1 MNPKKNLK
9 STTGEGTPK
18 GADEIE
24 DACFDKSP
32 FSSAPMVDLQFKQG
46 DYLSVHRALLQR
58 NPKLAVLDPSY
69 HNRWGSTSSQSP
81 PLKHIS
87 RSAGHVLVH
96 YLYTDTY
103 HTLKWMGPTTGR
115 EETIAKLKTGFEV
128 YATARKYEL
137 DGLEELAKE
146 QISLLSKGV
155 DAFTIVDVVNE
166 AYPSS
171 TGKDT
176 WFPTYMEAV
185 IKTAFEDSAAQPKPE
200 IHVSSENE
208 FEDDIPTAKTLLRGA
223 LEVYREMVKDASITT
238 DPSQLEDDEC
248 ERSAT
253 TKKNKKD
260 KKKISAVVG
269 EPKVEE
275 PVNRAEP
282 SLDTVDDDWAA
293 ISTKRKEKGSVA
305 KEPNI
310 EELPAR
316 PKPMPEPEKEEG
328 TATGNTSGGR
338 PFSGGLFSGGSTT
351 RTAFGATN
359 NAAVGDPPGTAG
371 VAFTPTTEKEA
382 YGTQSFRN
390 ILFMDAYKRWSS
402 EELRLADYNQGRKI
416 SGTANCPR

>member
-9 STTGEGTPK
+9 STTGEGTPT

-58 NPKLAVLDPSY
+58 NPKLALLD
-69 HNRWGSTSSQSP
+69 TSQSP

-103 HTLKWMGPTTGR
+103 HTLKWIGPTTGR

-146 QISLLSKGV
+146 QISLLSKGA
-155 DAFTIVDVVNE
+155 DALTIVDVVNE

-171 TGKDT
+171 TDEDT
-176 WFPTYMEAV
+176 WFPTYMKAI
-185 IKTAFEDSAAQPKPE
+185 IKTAFEDSAAQLKPE
-200 IHVSSENE
+200 IHISSENE
-208 FEDDIPTAKTLLRGA
+208 FKDDIPTAKTLLRGA

-248 ERSAT
+248 ERCAT

-275 PVNRAEP
+275 SVNRAEP
-282 SLDTVDDDWAA
+282 SLDTVDNDWAA
-293 ISTKRKEKGSVA
+293 ISTKRKEKGTVA

-328 TATGNTSGGR
+328 TATGNTSGGG

-371 VAFTPTTEKEA
+371 VAFTPTTEKDA
-382 YGTQSFRN
+382 LYSKQTQSFRN
-390 ILFMDAYKRWSS
+390 ILFMGAYKRWSS